1 MPALERSIELAAR
14 HSIYIQR
21 FGGGLANQFDE
32 FAERLKKEIAW
43 RLINEP
49 TANVTGPKLR
59 AILRDITAIQ
69 TGIYAEYTDQVFQQL
84 QLFAE
89 SEGDF
94 QAQSLSD
101 VVDIDTQVPTATQL
115 WSAVTQ
121 NPLIFPDQNV
131 TKFIDPFIKDWTDKE
146 IKRVAS
152 IVETGFAT
160 GETTDSMARRLTGKG
175 NHIDKRARVNAKN
188 MVRTAVNHTA
198 TQARL
203 RTNEE
208 NSDIVIGY
216 EWISV
221 LDGRT
226 STICRALDGKEFLH
240 RKKSSQYQP
249 KPPQHIACRSSTA
262 PIVDKRYSV
271 DRSGAQRSSLQ
282 GPISADM
289 SYYDFLK
296 TQDKAF
302 VDDVLGNK
310 LGKLFREGGLS
321 TTEFAKLTVD
331 EKYRPLTLKEI
342 RERNKL
348 LFDKVGI

>member
-21 FGGGLANQFDE
+21 FGGGLANQFDD
-32 FAERLKKEIAW
+32 FAERLKKDIAW
-43 RLINEP
+43 RLVNEP
-49 TANVTGPKLR
+49 TENVTGPKLR

-69 TGIYAEYTDQVFQQL
+69 TGIYAEFTGQVFEQL
-84 QLFAE
+84 ELFAH

-101 VVDIDTQVPTATQL
+101 VVDIDIQTPAPVQL
-115 WSAVTQ
+115 WAAATQ

-131 TKFIDPFIKDWTDKE
+131 TKYMDAFIKDWTDKE
-146 IKRVAS
+146 VKRVAS
-152 IVETGFAT
+152 IIETGFAT

-188 MVRTAVNHTA
+188 MIRTAVNHTA

-203 RTNEE
+203 RVNEE
-208 NSDIVIGY
+208 NDDVVRGY

-226 STICRALDGKEFLH
+226 STICRSLDGKEFLH
-240 RKKSSQYQP
+240 KDKGKQYQP
-249 KPPQHIACRSSTA
+249 KPPQHIACRSSVA
-262 PIVDKRYSV
+262 PIVNKKYTV
-271 DRSGAQRSSLQ
+271 DLSDATRSSVN

-302 VDDVLGNK
+302 VDDVLGST
-310 LGKLFREGGLS
+310 LGQLFRKGGLS
-321 TTEFAKLTVD
+321 SAEFAKLTVD
-331 EKYRPLTLKEI
+331 QKYRPLTLKEI
-342 RERNKL
+342 RSKNEL
-348 LFDKVGI
+348 LFNRLGI